1 MRLLGVSEFT
11 GTFLLNEPVL
21 SGFQKYFRGFLEDFM
36 KLYSKHQVWAFVVAA
51 VIITT
56 GAFASTL
63 YIKKIMAGNES
74 VPAVTA
80 ESAGILPES
89 NFELQEKL

>member
-36 KLYSKHQVWAFVVAA
+36 KLYSKHQVWAFVIGA
-51 VIITT
+51 VVITA

-63 YIKKIMAGNES
+63 YIKKNYGRKRVCTGGYGRICRNS
-74 VPAVTA
+74 P
-80 ESAGILPES
+80 
-89 NFELQEKL
+89 